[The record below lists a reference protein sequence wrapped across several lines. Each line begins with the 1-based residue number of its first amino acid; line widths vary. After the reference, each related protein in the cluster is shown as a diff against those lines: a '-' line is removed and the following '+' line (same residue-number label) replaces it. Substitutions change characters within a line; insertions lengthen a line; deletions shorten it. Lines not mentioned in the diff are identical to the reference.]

1 MTLPEPQQDAATP
14 ADAIPAKTTP
24 TWEMEMLLSGATVF
38 GLLQLPDALHGVT
51 DPLLARLGG
60 GAALVANM
68 LTLYVGAALYLLLA
82 TFIGHLVIRGFWI
95 ALLGLRSVFPEGPDF
110 DRLRGGPIARD
121 VARRNTPRTEDEIER
136 LDNLATIVFMF
147 GAMAV
152 VGALIPGVFVLPM
165 LAATWFWPDAP
176 VGLLLMVTFG
186 VFMGPMV
193 VAASIDS
200 LFGRHLDRNRR
211 VARSLAAVL
220 DFYQRLTQTRFTNA
234 LTTTLM
240 TRLGFGRFM
249 ASYMFILM
257 AVLLGYAA
265 HSVMRRDGIAIGD
278 YHAIPARA
286 DSGFAVLPQHYRD
299 QRRDSDR
306 LQRVPFL
313 DSPVLKGDWLRL
325 VVPFNATRHEAAI
338 AEHCPDVW
346 ASLPLPDAQ
355 ESSEATAAHLALL
368 GCYRDIAEIRIDGQ
382 PVDMLP
388 DVIVLPDTRL
398 RGLQF
403 MIDARSIAPG
413 RHVLQTAKLP
423 NPETD
428 DAGKKPAPYRIP
440 FWK

>member
-306 LQRVPFL
+306 LQRACPSWIRLCSRATGCVWSCPSMPRGTRRR
-313 DSPVLKGDWLRL
+313 SPNIVRTSGPACPCRTRRNPAKPRQHILHCSA
-325 VVPFNATRHEAAI
+325 VIATSRKSVSTDGPWTC
-338 AEHCPDVW
+338 CP
-346 ASLPLPDAQ
+346 
-355 ESSEATAAHLALL
+355 
-368 GCYRDIAEIRIDGQ
+368 
-382 PVDMLP
+382 M
-388 DVIVLPDTRL
+388 
-398 RGLQF
+398 
-403 MIDARSIAPG
+403 
-413 RHVLQTAKLP
+413 
-423 NPETD
+423 
-428 DAGKKPAPYRIP
+428 
-440 FWK
+440 